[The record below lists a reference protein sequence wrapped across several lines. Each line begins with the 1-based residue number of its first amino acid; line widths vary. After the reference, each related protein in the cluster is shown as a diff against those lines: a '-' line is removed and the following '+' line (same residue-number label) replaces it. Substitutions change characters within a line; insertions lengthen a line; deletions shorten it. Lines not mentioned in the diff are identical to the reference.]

1 LEVDIVK
8 AVPFAVLSIV
18 FLAACDLKPPVATR
32 AFTSGTGPVAEGLV
46 YYLPRS
52 LIRVRFSSNGLEILG
67 EERVMDPRAKLVL
80 ETRPRAASRDD
91 FDFTV
96 AQGLLETAT
105 VDSEDQI
112 PTIVDTALRGV
123 RSAVRGEGNFARADR
138 TETEEVVEFVFDPF
152 DRSVVLPDGF
162 EIDDV
167 FPLDRTL
174 PDRLARGYSRTGACV
189 GEGRVCSG
197 VETLVRVRVTGP
209 GGEQVEQW
217 IPVVDPTLAVAA
229 RLERNACADTKN
241 SLTFTK
247 GVVSRYDVT
256 KPSELAECLSIPLDI
271 LSAIIAAPVD
281 AITGRTARLEA
292 ERALLAERAEVLEQQ
307 KAVVDAQAA
316 LLEAQSAE

>member
-1 LEVDIVK
+1 
-8 AVPFAVLSIV
+8 
-18 FLAACDLKPPVATR
+18 
-32 AFTSGTGPVAEGLV
+32 
-46 YYLPRS
+46 
-52 LIRVRFSSNGLEILG
+52 
-67 EERVMDPRAKLVL
+67 MDPRAKLVL

-123 RSAVRGEGNFARADR
+123 RSAVRGETNLALAR

-167 FPLDRTL
+167 FALDPTL
-174 PDRLARGYSRTGACV
+174 PDRLARGYSRTSACIGA
-189 GEGRVCSG
+189 GRVCSG

-241 SLTFTK
+241 SLTFK
-247 GVVSRYDVT
+247 
-256 KPSELAECLSIPLDI
+256 I
-271 LSAIIAAPVD
+271 
-281 AITGRTARLEA
+281 GRASCR
-292 ERALLAERAEVLEQQ
+292 ERVCHRV
-307 KAVVDAQAA
+307 
-316 LLEAQSAE
+316 